1 MKIKN
6 IIKIFILFLL
16 LIGPSTKAQTSNVA
30 PILTATGNQI
40 YCPGTSMK
48 IVTNMTIVDPDDPG
62 VTAIYIQISSGYV
75 SGQDVLTL
83 TGSHPTINSSWD
95 SNTGKLTLIGLFGQ
109 PTYTELEAAIED
121 IEYSNSSSNPSG
133 IRTFSISIGQANYLP
148 SNGHYYQY
156 IPNIGITWSD
166 ARLAATTNFYY
177 GIQGYLATITAA
189 DEAQIAGEQ
198 SEGAGWIGGSDEQQE
213 GVWRWMTGPETG
225 TLFTYTLWN
234 TGEPNSAGDEDYTHI
249 TAPGVGI
256 PGSWNDI
263 SNTGATS
270 GFYQP
275 KGYIVEYGGMPGDPI
290 IQISTS
296 TTITI
301 PSIVSTTPI
310 EICNPGVLTLGAT
323 ANVPVINWYTSATG
337 GTPIATGTTFTTP
350 FLNSTTTFF
359 ADASPFGCNSNIRTA
374 VTASVNTTP
383 ILTTNTNVSICENTP
398 TILNASTTSG
408 VINWYSSLTS
418 TTPLVTGTSFTTPA
432 LTQNTN
438 YYIEG
443 NNNGCLS
450 IGRIAINVQIITK
463 PIVVDENLTL
473 CENETLTLNAG
484 INNVSYLWSTSE
496 TTNTITIASPGI
508 YSVLIT
514 DLTPQGCSNTKTFT
528 INQNDL
534 PVIDDV
540 LINGT
545 TATIIV
551 STFGDYEYSI
561 DGVSFQ
567 TSNVFT
573 VSEGGFYT
581 ALVRGKNN
589 CGFDFKEFAVI
600 TIPSFFTPNG
610 DGFNDNWT
618 IKGLMYYTNAKVSIF
633 NRYGKLIKQLNA
645 IDNNWDGTLNNQLLP
660 SDDYWFTFK
669 KDENTPE
676 IKGHFSLKR

>member
-1 MKIKN
+1 
-6 IIKIFILFLL
+6 
-16 LIGPSTKAQTSNVA
+16 
-30 PILTATGNQI
+30 
-40 YCPGTSMK
+40 MK

-83 TGSHPTINSSWD
+83 TGYHPTINSSWD

-121 IEYSNSSSNPSG
+121 IEYSNSSLNPSG

-166 ARLAATTNFYY
+166 AKIAAATNFYY

-225 TLFTYTLWN
+225 TLFNYTLWN

-301 PSIVSTTPI
+301 PSIISTTAA
-310 EICNPGVLTLGAT
+310 EICNPGVVTLGVT
-323 ANVPVINWYTSATG
+323 TNVPVINWYTSATG

-350 FLNSTTTFF
+350 FLNSTTWPLSATKIF
-359 ADASPFGCNSNIRTA
+359 SFGIPICSANSA
-374 VTASVNTTP
+374 
-383 ILTTNTNVSICENTP
+383 
-398 TILNASTTSG
+398 
-408 VINWYSSLTS
+408 
-418 TTPLVTGTSFTTPA
+418 
-432 LTQNTN
+432 
-438 YYIEG
+438 
-443 NNNGCLS
+443 
-450 IGRIAINVQIITK
+450 
-463 PIVVDENLTL
+463 
-473 CENETLTLNAG
+473 
-484 INNVSYLWSTSE
+484 
-496 TTNTITIASPGI
+496 
-508 YSVLIT
+508 
-514 DLTPQGCSNTKTFT
+514 
-528 INQNDL
+528 
-534 PVIDDV
+534 
-540 LINGT
+540 
-545 TATIIV
+545 
-551 STFGDYEYSI
+551 
-561 DGVSFQ
+561 
-567 TSNVFT
+567 
-573 VSEGGFYT
+573 
-581 ALVRGKNN
+581 
-589 CGFDFKEFAVI
+589 
-600 TIPSFFTPNG
+600 
-610 DGFNDNWT
+610 
-618 IKGLMYYTNAKVSIF
+618 
-633 NRYGKLIKQLNA
+633 
-645 IDNNWDGTLNNQLLP
+645 
-660 SDDYWFTFK
+660 
-669 KDENTPE
+669 
-676 IKGHFSLKR
+676 